1 MRLVFVRILLIIMVF
16 LVSNTAE
23 AKDAENSTPPW
34 MEDVL
39 TGDHKIYL
47 IPKGAKKEVFGSQVI
62 VEATEEYVARRIYE
76 LEQLMDDRIKEANKK
91 YEDLS
96 NDIMDLE
103 QIIKRLEEKIAQT
116 TVDAVPENST
126 EEGEGKL
133 EK

>member
-1 MRLVFVRILLIIMVF
+1 MRLVFVHILLIIMVF
-16 LVSNTAE
+16 FVSNMAE
-23 AKDAENSTPPW
+23 AKDAEKGTPPW

-39 TGDHKIYL
+39 TGDRKIYL

-76 LEQLMDDRIKEANKK
+76 LELLMDERIKEADKK

-96 NDIMDLE
+96 NDIGELE

-116 TVDAVPENST
+116 AVDVTQENSK
-126 EEGEGKL
+126 EEGKSKL